1 MIKNS
6 FLLACSLLLS
16 ICSFSQQISQAI
28 IASAGDVNTAGRTVL
43 EWTLGEP
50 VIETFSFGNLLLTQG
65 FHQPMLRS
73 KISPVSIGLQ
83 KEVIVV
89 TISPNPVQNVCT
101 AVIKRDTDTNL
112 YLMLT
117 DSRGRLLSNRV
128 SSSKVDAIDFNL
140 ASYASGVYM
149 LTLVTANG
157 SIYKSYKIIKAN

>member
-28 IASAGDVNTAGRTVL
+28 IASAGDVNTTGRTVL

-50 VIETFSFGNLLLTQG
+50 VIETFSSGNLLLTQG
-65 FHQPMLRS
+65 FHQPMLRT
-73 KISPVSIGLQ
+73 KISPVPIGLQ
-83 KEVIVV
+83 KELIVV
-89 TISPNPVQNVCT
+89 TISPNPVQNVCR
-101 AVIKRDTDTNL
+101 ALIKRSSDTDL

-117 DSRGRLLSNRV
+117 DAHGRLLYNRV

-140 ASYASGVYM
+140 SSYASGVYM
-149 LTLVTANG
+149 LTLVNNNG
-157 SIYKSYKIIKAN
+157 SIYQSYKVIKAN